1 MAPTDLDLPPT
12 LPDIDALLAGTLA
25 LMTAWA
31 DPCPASPLAAADLR
45 RLLARKVVSNLYI
58 LAHHPLARPALQQS
72 LDQARQRWIGLAH
85 PGAAAEGVPAA
96 RAQALH

>member
-1 MAPTDLDLPPT
+1 MGPTDPDLADN
-12 LPDIDALLAGTLA
+12 LPDIDALLAGTVA

-45 RLLARKVVSNLYI
+45 RLLARKVVSNLYF

-72 LDQARQRWIGLAH
+72 LGHARQRWMGLAH
-85 PGAAAEGVPAA
+85 PGAAAEDMPAE
-96 RAQALH
+96 RGRALH